1 MGYTLRNRPDGQ
13 VEILLSK
20 PVLIGVFPE
29 RAIAVRVL
37 EFLEDQGDPSQ
48 PDAANQS
55 EFLPAQLVQPVPSVR
70 TVPPLTTVT
79 AEVQKSALS
88 RPETSQNLPA
98 VAPERPSA
106 PVFYKAHAPGLSETQ
121 RDAAFRRIADGEKIG
136 QIAPEFGLT
145 MAQLRG
151 LWANHKRNLQSHMA
165 EGGKIAC
172 ANCQKPF
179 MPSISH
185 PDTCA
190 RCSQ

>member
-29 RAIAVRVL
+29 RAMAVRVL
-37 EFLEDQGDPSQ
+37 ELLEDQGDPSQ
-48 PDAANQS
+48 PEAAGQPQL
-55 EFLPAQLVQPVPSVR
+55 LPAQPVQPAPSVR
-70 TVPPLTTVT
+70 TAPTLITVT
-79 AEVQKSALS
+79 TEV
-88 RPETSQNLPA
+88 PESTILRSYLPKNLPA
-98 VAPERPSA
+98 VVQERPSP
-106 PVFYKAHAPGLSETQ
+106 PVFYKAQASGLSEAQ
-121 RDAAFRRIADGEKIG
+121 KDAAFRRIADGEKIG
-136 QIAPEFGLT
+136 QVAPDFGLT
-145 MAQLRG
+145 FYQLRG

-179 MPSISH
+179 TPSISH